1 MLNNMFMSF
10 TEMVSKYSVSKLFF
24 FKDTLVLKSEVEKT
38 NQHKAIKIIN
48 LGFLLK
54 GVNNYLKI
62 YMEYTYKKT

>member
-10 TEMVSKYSVSKLFF
+10 TEMVSKYSVTKLFF